1 MLDVLLQINLKADSS
16 QSYIHTVKAQYECL
30 LVLVCMCEK
39 SDRQIENASSRYFTS
54 LIFRNVRNVRV
65 KSRVE
70 QPPANFISDGLL
82 PMLQQFVNTSGGFSV
97 SEDMTRGSPLPFS
110 VFSFL
115 FFWVCLFLFLTF
127 QQLQGYIIST
137 ECQCC
142 M

>member
-1 MLDVLLQINLKADSS
+1 MHRAD
-16 QSYIHTVKAQYECL
+16 IL
-30 LVLVCMCEK
+30 
-39 SDRQIENASSRYFTS
+39 R
-54 LIFRNVRNVRV
+54 LIFTAVRNVRV

-115 FFWVCLFLFLTF
+115 FFGFVCFFF
-127 QQLQGYIIST
+127 
-137 ECQCC
+137 
-142 M
+142 